1 MKKFMAGVGLFFG
14 AAVVLSTVYLLAGG
28 LADIV
33 LIVGFSIVIAMLGV
47 MLYDRHRELDARKRA
62 EKRRQMNRSM

>member
-1 MKKFMAGVGLFFG
+1 MKKFMAGVGLFCG
-14 AAVVLSTVYLLAGG
+14 TAVVLSTVYVLAGG

-47 MLYDRHRELDARKRA
+47 MLYDQHRERDARKRA
-62 EKRRQMNRSM
+62 EKRLQMNRNL